1 MCNDTTRQLR
11 HIETCRMNIINKPS
25 AYFHSASNIKKQK
38 ETSLCDA
45 FLAKVGKCPGVV
57 LSAFSGITKA
67 IGLQNHACIQWWNN
81 HNAFDE
87 TIWTMRWIHQA
98 RSNGYKWSI
107 TQTIRSWD
115 LKKQTVLYIGEGPSS
130 RTFWIFD
137 PNPWPIGLGWNL
149 KSGRSYYQGLLL

>member
-1 MCNDTTRQLR
+1 
-11 HIETCRMNIINKPS
+11 
-25 AYFHSASNIKKQK
+25 
-38 ETSLCDA
+38 
-45 FLAKVGKCPGVV
+45 
-57 LSAFSGITKA
+57 
-67 IGLQNHACIQWWNN
+67 
-81 HNAFDE
+81 
-87 TIWTMRWIHQA
+87 MRWIHQA

-137 PNPWPIGLGWNL
+137 PDPWPIGLGWNL